1 MPTAKGAAN
10 EDAHL
15 NPLDPMAQS
24 PGITAPFGGA
34 LPGQSFAEAHAQQ
47 SQTVAV
53 QHNAHPV
60 SLGHFDELRGLTP
73 SSSFDLQH
81 VPLTPAWESFL
92 SAAAAQ
98 GPQALDK
105 KQADLAQQIHK
116 NGVTYNVYAPT
127 ASESASTFA
136 QVSGQTHPGSRPWSL
151 DLFPMLINSE
161 EWQTIETG
169 VLQRAKLLE
178 GIMADVYGPQ
188 NLLKN
193 ALLPAA
199 LTQGHRGYL
208 RSMHGASLAGGRH
221 LHIVAF
227 DIARSPSNQWW
238 LVAQRTQAPSGL
250 GYLLEN
256 RNIIS
261 RLFEAPFKQ
270 ARVRALHATYQSLV
284 ANLRALSPCISPGNN
299 SSNNQAHIALLTPG
313 PYSETY
319 FEHAYLARELGLTL
333 VEGADLTVRKQKLY
347 LKTLRGLE
355 PVHGLLKRLDDV
367 FLDPLELRSDSA
379 LGVPGLL
386 QCIRA
391 GNVLVAN
398 APGSEFL
405 ESPALLG
412 FLPGIAEALLGETLH
427 MPALPTWWCG
437 ERAALEAALPRLQ
450 GSVIKPSYPMG
461 SPQPYFDA
469 MLGKYMAV
477 SERDEL
483 AGRMLRESNA
493 YTVQGYLP
501 LSQMPTWL
509 GGSIVPKSAMLR
521 VYAVSDGMSEGV
533 KGWRVLP
540 GGLLRISAGD
550 QEIASMQRGGSSA
563 DVWVS
568 EPAIPTPSTTTSSEH
583 ETPQTA
589 PRLASSIAPRLVTSR
604 AAENLFWLGRYS
616 ERIDCGLQTAQHIL
630 LHASAAQEPMPDAAV
645 LAWLSTLAVQNSL
658 VFPSVPSLVQSPRV
672 FERSLVAGL
681 SNIDDNYSIGFHLHM
696 LRGAAFNVR
705 SRLSQEQWDLIV
717 QATQEFLHQS
727 ASWRNLPDHVANVAD
742 VIGALAATNL
752 KLAAITGAQTDRM
765 TRDDGW
771 RLLSAGRL
779 LERLQFLSSTLLA
792 GFEHGTLSLSL
803 GDDLAHHC
811 AGFEAMLALFGSTTT
826 YRTLHGNQNDMRA
839 LLETVLLDL
848 ENPHSIAWVI
858 KTLRGRL
865 AKLSGDV
872 PQTECVLSVMLPDP
886 GLWNTEALMQ
896 PGVGDAQAALIALLK
911 QCALAVPEVAQAI
924 SAQYFTHSQFQAN
937 SVGA

>member
-1 MPTAKGAAN
+1 
-10 EDAHL
+10 
-15 NPLDPMAQS
+15 MAQS

-34 LPGQSFAEAHAQQ
+34 LPGQRFAEAHAQQ

-53 QHNAHPV
+53 QHDVHPV

-81 VPLTPAWESFL
+81 APLTPAWESFL

-116 NGVTYNVYAPT
+116 NGVTYNVHAPT
-127 ASESASTFA
+127 ASESASTSA

-151 DLFPMLINSE
+151 DLFPMLINSQ
-161 EWQTIETG
+161 EWQSIEAG

-178 GIMADVYGPQ
+178 SIMADVYGPQ

-284 ANLRALSPCISPGNN
+284 ANLRALSPCSSPGNN

-333 VEGADLTVRKQKLY
+333 VEGADLTVRQQKLY

-501 LSQMPTWL
+501 LSQMPTWQD
-509 GGSIVPKSAMLR
+509 GSIVPKSAMLR
-521 VYAVSDGMSEGV
+521 VYAVSDGV

-540 GGLLRISAGD
+540 GGLLRIAAGD

-568 EPAIPTPSTTTSSEH
+568 EPATATTTTSPEP
-583 ETPQTA
+583 ELPETPQTPQTA

-645 LAWLSTLAVQNSL
+645 LAWLSALAVQNSL
-658 VFPSVPSLVQSPRV
+658 VFPGVPSLVQSPRV

-681 SNIDDNYSIGFHLHM
+681 GNIDDNYSIGFHLHM

-717 QATQEFLHQS
+717 QATQDFLHQS

-742 VIGALAATNL
+742 VISALAATSL

-779 LERLQFLSSTLLA
+779 LERLQFLSSTLMA
-792 GFEHGTLSLSL
+792 GFEHATLSFSPID
-803 GDDLAHHC
+803 GVMDHA
-811 AGFEAMLALFGSTTT
+811 AGFEAMLALFGSTTA

-848 ENPHSIAWVI
+848 DNPRSIAWVV

-865 AKLSGDV
+865 AKLSGDA
-872 PQTECVLSVMLPDP
+872 PQNVCVLSLMLPDP
-886 GLWNTEALMQ
+886 SHWDAEALMQ
-896 PGVGDAQAALIALLK
+896 LDQGDSPTALFALLQ
-911 QCALAVPEVAQAI
+911 QCTAAVSQVAQAI